1 MFGVSKDNEVGE
13 DVDSNG
19 GVSETVEEEGGL
31 MTKTD
36 VIKSGLLESGVGELD
51 GLDDFVTMGLK
62 GEALVEDGTEVE
74 KFGDLSDTTTRDSE
88 GR

>member
-13 DVDSNG
+13 GVDWDG
-19 GVSETVEEEGGL
+19 RVPEAVEEEGGL
-31 MTKTD
+31 LAEVD
-36 VIKSGLLESGVGELD
+36 IVKSSLLEGGVGELD

-74 KFGDLSDTTTRDSE
+74 KFGDFDDDE

>member
-1 MFGVSKDNEVGE
+1 VP
-13 DVDSNG
+13 
-19 GVSETVEEEGGL
+19 ETVEEEGRL
-31 MTKTD
+31 LTKGD
-36 VIKSGLLESGVGELD
+36 VIKAGLLESGVGELD

-74 KFGDLSDTTTRDSE
+74 EFGDLGDGE

>member
-1 MFGVSKDNEVGE
+1 MDCNCRVP
-13 DVDSNG
+13 
-19 GVSETVEEEGGL
+19 ETVEEEGRL
-31 MTKTD
+31 LTKGD
-36 VIKSGLLESGVGELD
+36 VIKAGLLESGVGELD

-74 KFGDLSDTTTRDSE
+74 EFGDLGDGE

>member
-13 DVDSNG
+13 GVDCDG
-19 GVSETVEEEGGL
+19 RVPEAVKKEGGL
-31 MTKTD
+31 LPKGD
-36 VIKSGLLESGVGELD
+36 VIEAGLLESGVNELD

-62 GEALVEDGTEVE
+62 GEALVEDGAEVE
-74 KFGDLSDTTTRDSE
+74 KFGDFDDGE